1 MNFQDKKNSKI
12 SSKYSKR
19 TTASWTKTFM
29 ERLLR
34 MLLIKVMTGNTD
46 EKEFD
51 KKIYNLL

>member
-1 MNFQDKKNSKI
+1 
-12 SSKYSKR
+12 
-19 TTASWTKTFM
+19 M

>member
-1 MNFQDKKNSKI
+1 
-12 SSKYSKR
+12 
-19 TTASWTKTFM
+19 M

-34 MLLIKVMTGNTD
+34 MLLIEVMIGNTD